1 MGNMKEGLRDMEDR
15 MRKSKYISNQ
25 NHRRKEQREQKRGN
39 ILRNYYKKFSR
50 NKRRTSIHKYMS
62 HSIYKKGQTYK
73 PKENAPKYTV
83 VKLKDKDN
91 SKEQQIGWKNHF
103 SIATMKDKR

>member
-39 ILRNYYKKFSR
+39 I
-50 NKRRTSIHKYMS
+50 
-62 HSIYKKGQTYK
+62 
-73 PKENAPKYTV
+73 
-83 VKLKDKDN
+83 
-91 SKEQQIGWKNHF
+91 
-103 SIATMKDKR
+103 